1 MVWVKGLEPPRLS
14 TLEPKSSASTNS
26 AIPTPLKG
34 AIKKMGR
41 PTGFEPA
48 TTRTTTEGS
57 TAELRPPLLYSRD
70 SICTQFTNGKGF
82 GRYFCA
88 KNYNFWNF

>member
-26 AIPTPLKG
+26 AIPTPLRCH
-34 AIKKMGR
+34 IRRMGR

-57 TAELRPPLLYSRD
+57 TAELRPPYCSLQPRQYMH
-70 SICTQFTNGKGF
+70 GA
-82 GRYFCA
+82 YE
-88 KNYNFWNF
+88 